1 MLYLNKIICLFTDGN
16 NCSRLFYV
24 VIFNFVCY
32 NEACNILHKGVYV
45 MAETVKQKVLDL
57 VDQVRYNWKK
67 PPKGRYMTFKEIASY
82 AFGGIGAYLI
92 VCMSIP
98 CILGATNVFLSGV
111 IGIRLTDMYIMY
123 VIGVLSGIP
132 LTAIRANIIDNTRN
146 KAGKYRPYL
155 LRMGI
160 PCSIIFVA
168 MVWFPYDKLNLIVG
182 DGQLFGRSADYIAK
196 CAVILIFNI
205 ALQFFYN
212 FFYDAYENLIHV
224 LSPNSQ
230 ERSDVASIKSVVYS
244 FGPTVY
250 NIIIPLI
257 AMMFGTNQTDIK
269 VYRFAFPI
277 VGVIGTLLVFMVY
290 ANTQEKI
297 VQAKTHVVQI
307 KFTDALREV
316 AKNKYFWIISLASWI
331 GFLESAYSNILYW
344 LCNYG
349 GACSNGTYSIVTT
362 VYSNASLWGMLMAPF
377 AIRKWGKKKVQI
389 VTNLFNILFI
399 LCMYPFFMGD
409 ATGADGNLKNYIIW
423 AVMACLW
430 LNALVGSFAHILNPS
445 IQADIRDYQQY
456 KTGER
461 IDGMFSAVGSIGAV
475 ITLITASV
483 LPALQEKMGMTVE
496 RATQVTSDATL
507 MARVLPGTDK
517 SIGALLSEQLANG
530 QDNFT
535 NASSALYDVQGV
547 LLPLLKILVIVAAV
561 GATLNVIPFFFYDLT
576 EKRQKSYIR
585 VLKVRAVFEDYGNN
599 AMKDKDIVEMID
611 LVNNAKVMSVATPKV
626 IDKASYKN
634 ISDKAQRKAAKK
646 QYREDINYNEEIEIA
661 KFVMDELNK
670 FNTELG
676 KQKIAI
682 YTKNYN
688 DGLEGIKNYDMAQL
702 KVELKNAKALP
713 KSTPEEKEIREF
725 YVDIAKSK
733 ISALKSFNKYY
744 GSVNEFK
751 ELSFDSLET
760 LFDKEDELDNKIEE
774 LAKLSHIAKK
784 NKDTSEVKR
793 LNDEIKVLSAERK
806 NVRKLSKE
814 EMDKH
819 AYYNRSAKPYVDA
832 KKFLLQQENFSHFDE
847 IAAMYDTAKE
857 NVAIAEQQEAEAEAK
872 RIAEEKAELER
883 RKAEKAAK
891 KAAKKSK

>member
-1 MLYLNKIICLFTDGN
+1 
-16 NCSRLFYV
+16 
-24 VIFNFVCY
+24 
-32 NEACNILHKGVYV
+32 

-57 VDQVRYNWKK
+57 VDQVKYNWKK
-67 PPKGRYMTFKEIASY
+67 PPKGRYMTFKEIFSY

-111 IGIRLTDMYIMY
+111 IGIGLTDMYIMY

-132 LTAIRANIIDNTRN
+132 LTAVRANIIDNTRN

-168 MVWFPYDKLNLIVG
+168 MVWFPYDKLSLIVG
-182 DGQLFGRSADYIAK
+182 EGQLFGRDADYVAK
-196 CAVILIFNI
+196 CVVVLLFNI

-399 LCMYPFFMGD
+399 LCMYPFFMGNP
-409 ATGADGNLKNYIIW
+409 TGDDGNLKGYIIW

-461 IDGMFSAVGSIGAV
+461 IDGMFSAVSSIGAV

-496 RATQVTSDATL
+496 VAKKVTSDSTL
-507 MARVLPGTDK
+507 MSRILPGTNK
-517 SIGALLSEQLANG
+517 TIGTMLSEQLANG

-585 VLKVRAVFEDYGNN
+585 VLKVRAVFEDYGND

-611 LVNNAKVMSVATPKV
+611 LVNEAKVMSVATPKV
-626 IDKASYKN
+626 LDKSSYKS
-634 ISDKAQRKAAKK
+634 ISDSSLRKEAKK
-646 QYREDINYNEEIEIA
+646 QYKEDFNYNEEIEIA

-670 FNTELG
+670 FNTEVG
-676 KQKIAI
+676 KQKIAV
-682 YTKNYN
+682 YSKNFN
-688 DGLEGIKNYDMAQL
+688 EGLEGIKNYSMQ
-702 KVELKNAKALP
+702 ELKQELKSAKELP
-713 KSTPEEKEIREF
+713 KSTDTEKELREF
-725 YVDIAKSK
+725 MIDVAKSK

-744 GSVNEFK
+744 GTVNEFK
-751 ELSFDSLET
+751 EISFDTLES
-760 LFDKEDELDNKIEE
+760 LFDKEDELDEKIETLAKQSHILRKEKNTLEYNKIK
-774 LAKLSHIAKK
+774 A
-784 NKDTSEVKR
+784 
-793 LNDEIKVLSAERK
+793 EIKTLSEERK
-806 NVRKLSKE
+806 KVRKLSKE
-814 EMDKH
+814 EMDRH
-819 AYYNRSAKPYVDA
+819 AYYNRSAKPYVEA
-832 KKFLLQQENFSHFDE
+832 KKFLLQQENFSHFSE
-847 IAAMYDTAKE
+847 IEAMYDVAKE
-857 NVAIAEQQEAEAEAK
+857 NIVIAEREEAEAENK

-883 RKAEKAAK
+883 RKAEKVAK
-891 KAAKKSK
+891 KSAKKSK